1 MMRYKNNELYI
12 NILEEIKSNS
22 KITEKELA
30 KKYEVTERTI
40 RRYFKELKNNNIIK
54 LIRNGNLR
62 EWHIL

>member
-1 MMRYKNNELYI
+1 MMRYINNELYI

-62 EWHIL
+62 EWYIL

>member
-12 NILEEIKSNS
+12 NILKEIKSNS